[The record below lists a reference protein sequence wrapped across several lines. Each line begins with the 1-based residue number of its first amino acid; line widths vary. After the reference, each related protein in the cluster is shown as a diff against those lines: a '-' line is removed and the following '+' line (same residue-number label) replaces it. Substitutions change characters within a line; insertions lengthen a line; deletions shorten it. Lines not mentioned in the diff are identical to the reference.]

1 MDSRLQERLGKW
13 HKQIDTVKD
22 IKDQYFA
29 YEATEKSLESDL
41 FLVAE
46 GSSIQERMSKVHSSS
61 EWKDFKKKHA
71 ELKTEYNKERRM
83 LELKIK
89 AFEACY
95 LTYKLEYD
103 AIKKHP

>member
-22 IKDQYFA
+22 IEDQYFA

-71 ELKTEYNKERRM
+71 ELKTEYNSARRQ

-89 AFEACY
+89 AYEAEY
-95 LTYKLEYD
+95 LTMKLE
-103 AIKKHP
+103 AEAVQKHP